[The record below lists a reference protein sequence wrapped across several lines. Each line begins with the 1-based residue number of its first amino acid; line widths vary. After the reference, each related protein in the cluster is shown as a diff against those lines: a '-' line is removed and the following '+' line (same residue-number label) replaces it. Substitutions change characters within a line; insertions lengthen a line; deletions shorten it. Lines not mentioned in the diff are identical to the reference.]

1 LLVAFYGGLPR
12 ALLLDIVI
20 TKETI
25 MTTVTSNLSL
35 NSNEDTPEIFSPK
48 QVLAI
53 HRLKALPGSQAS
65 EPTTVV
71 GLFEMGDRVMVTC
84 SDKKIRAIVTRT
96 VNNVFGATLST
107 SDIMARME
115 KHVGNTAIF
124 FSCSVNGRSYSPN
137 VYFIG
142 IISV

>member
-1 LLVAFYGGLPR
+1 
-12 ALLLDIVI
+12 
-20 TKETI
+20 

-142 IISV
+142 IISI

>member
-12 ALLLDIVI
+12 ALLLYIVI

-25 MTTVTSNLSL
+25 MTTVTSNLFL
-35 NSNEDTPEIFSPK
+35 NSTEDLSEIFDSK
-48 QVLAI
+48 RVLDI
-53 HRLKALPGSQAS
+53 QRLQALPGSQAS
-65 EPTTVV
+65 KPSTVV
-71 GLFEMGDRVMVTC
+71 GLFNMGDRIMVTC

-96 VNNVFGATLST
+96 VNNTFGTTLST
-107 SDIMARME
+107 EDIMARME

-124 FSCSVNGRSYSPN
+124 FSCSVKGRSYSPD

-142 IISV
+142 LISI